1 MRIDY
6 KEKVALGRTG
16 VKVRRLVFG
25 TSGFGG
31 FLRLREWDEVLAV
44 SRALVCR
51 FGPGITWD
59 TANMY
64 GAGIALE
71 QTGKLIRELG
81 IHDTSE
87 VINKP
92 GWVIIDPP
100 LGVPIDVF
108 EPGLWRGLTK
118 TIRYA
123 QTREQMRMSI
133 DQAIHLLGPGVKAPL
148 CSAHDFH
155 KLERMIARTPYLF
168 LGDRLLTTDV
178 NVLIYEQLLPAL
190 VEKRSEGVIRGVGL
204 GMMDWRLMREI
215 ITNSGVI
222 DYVMLANEFSI
233 LRHPPDLL
241 DFIDWLRERGI
252 GLICAAPYHAAWIF
266 GATEKIDGLT
276 DPTPEQMQW
285 RTKFLRVCSE
295 TGVEPAAVAVQFIFS
310 NPCVDA
316 VAPGSAR
323 VKHIDRNFP
332 QTASGRD
339 FVIPGEVWERLIA
352 EEVIRK
358 DYRYMDQLS
367 A

>member
-1 MRIDY
+1 
-6 KEKVALGRTG
+6 
-16 VKVRRLVFG
+16 
-25 TSGFGG
+25 
-31 FLRLREWDEVLAV
+31 
-44 SRALVCR
+44 
-51 FGPGITWD
+51 
-59 TANMY
+59 MY

-81 IHDTSE
+81 IQDTSE

-100 LGVPIDVF
+100 PGVPIDKF

-123 QTREQMRMSI
+123 QTREQMRESI
-133 DQAIHLLGPGVKAPL
+133 DQAIQLLGPEVKAPL

-155 KLERMIARTPYLF
+155 KLQRLITRTPDLF
-168 LGDRLLTTDV
+168 LGDRLLTSDV
-178 NVLIYEQLLPAL
+178 NVLIYDQLLPAL
-190 VEKRSEGVIRGVGL
+190 VEKRAEGTIKGIGL
-204 GMMDWRLMREI
+204 GMMDWRLMRDI
-215 ITNSGVI
+215 VTRSGVI

-233 LRHPPDLL
+233 LRHPPELL
-241 DFIDWLRERGI
+241 DFVEWLREKGI

-266 GATEKIDGLT
+266 GATEKIDGFT
-276 DPTPEQMQW
+276 DPTPEQLQW
-285 RTKFLRVCSE
+285 RTKFLRICTE

-323 VKHIDRNFP
+323 VNHIDRNFP
-332 QTASGRD
+332 QTADGSD
-339 FVIPGEVWERLIA
+339 LAIPAEVWERLIA

-358 DYRYMDQLS
+358 DYRYKEQLR